1 MTNKPDNPP
10 ALTASGF
17 DEFVEDQGIDLRHYW
32 RVLLRY
38 KWGILGLAFSVGL
51 FTTVWAY
58 SLQPV
63 YSSTATLMIGGNDTV
78 TVSSNKDDSQ
88 SGFDK
93 GSFLGTQY
101 ELLKSGAV
109 ARAVLK
115 QLAPLKASLQN
126 SQKQASTSGFDW
138 RDWVPQSWLE
148 RFDLAQTPISATD
161 PTAGADPDKALL
173 GWLRGNLQVQPVRDT
188 SMVKVSFEATDP
200 RLAARIAN
208 AFTRAYLDYNL
219 KQRFESTTEASQWL
233 QQQLDKSNKHV
244 MESVNALQQYREKA
258 GLVDVEGMR
267 SLQVEQLKDRATHLS
282 EAHRARSET
291 ESLYLR
297 AKRLRSQGQLDD
309 IPAVRDDPR
318 IQRLQDKE
326 QELERQISAGS
337 NRFNPEYSRLAGLD
351 DYRGNLQTVRGQ
363 INEALDKIVDGYRS
377 DYEIARASEQ
387 RLQAEVKTL
396 EASVQELS
404 RKQLAAKSLE
414 QAVSTN
420 RQSYDAFLNQLTETS
435 TRKADTVS
443 MIARVVD
450 PAVPEFT
457 PVKPNKKRMV
467 LMSLILALMG
477 GLGIALMLD
486 KFDNTLKSREDVEDR
501 LGIPVLGELMLLKGK
516 RADGAAY
523 VPAME
528 FLDEPTSSFAEVI
541 RTIRTSVALSG
552 IDQSHQ
558 TLVVTSTVSGEGK
571 STVAL
576 NLALALGQLGNVLLI
591 DADMRRPALAKLF
604 GLDSK
609 TPGLTDL
616 VAGTVRVTECIHS
629 VPGNIHVLCA
639 GSTAPPDPLKILSS
653 ERFSTVLAKAAA
665 TYDAVVMDSAPVEL
679 VSDARVL
686 ATKASGVVY
695 VIKADDTPHQT
706 VRQGLSS
713 PE

>member
-1 MTNKPDNPP
+1 M
-10 ALTASGF
+10 
-17 DEFVEDQGIDLRHYW
+17 
-32 RVLLRY
+32 
-38 KWGILGLAFSVGL
+38 
-51 FTTVWAY
+51 
-58 SLQPV
+58 
-63 YSSTATLMIGGNDTV
+63 
-78 TVSSNKDDSQ
+78 
-88 SGFDK
+88 
-93 GSFLGTQY
+93 
-101 ELLKSGAV
+101 
-109 ARAVLK
+109 
-115 QLAPLKASLQN
+115 
-126 SQKQASTSGFDW
+126 
-138 RDWVPQSWLE
+138 PQSWLE
-148 RFDLAQTPISATD
+148 RAHLTTQAPIAE
-161 PTAGADPDKALL
+161 ADPDKALL
-173 GWLRGNLQVQPVRDT
+173 GWLRDNLQVEPVRDT

-233 QQQLDKSNKHV
+233 QEQLDKSNQHV
-244 MESVNALQQYREKA
+244 MESVDSLQQYREKA

-267 SLQVEQLKDRATHLS
+267 SLQAEQLKDRATHLS
-282 EAHRARSET
+282 EAHRARSEA
-291 ESLYLR
+291 ESRYQQ
-297 AKRLRSQGQLDD
+297 AVRLRKLGQMDA
-309 IPAVRDDPR
+309 IPAVLDNPL
-318 IQRLQDKE
+318 IQRLRTQE
-326 QELERQISAGS
+326 QELERQIRSDTE
-337 NRFNPEYSRLAGLD
+337 RFQDNYPGLD
-351 DYRGNLQTVRGQ
+351 DSRSNLQTVREQ
-363 INEALDKIVDGYRS
+363 IDAALDKIVDGYRT

-387 RLQAEVKTL
+387 RLQAEVKAL

-414 QAVSTN
+414 QAVATN
-420 RQSYDAFLNQLTETS
+420 RQSYDAFLNQLMETS

-467 LMSLILALMG
+467 LMSLILALTG

-516 RADGAAY
+516 RADGAPF
-523 VPAME
+523 VPARE

-552 IDQSHQ
+552 IDQTHQ

-591 DADMRRPALAKLF
+591 DADMRRPALARLL

-609 TPGLTDL
+609 IPGLTDL
-616 VAGTVRVTECIHS
+616 VAGTARVTECIRT
-629 VPGNIHVLCA
+629 VPGDIHVLCA
-639 GSTAPPDPLKILSS
+639 GSTIPPDPLKILSS

-665 TYDAVVMDSAPVEL
+665 TYDTVVMDSAPVEL

-686 ATKASGVVY
+686 ATQASGVVY
-695 VIKADDTPHQT
+695 VIKADDTPHQA
-706 VRQGLSS
+706 VRQGLSTLS
-713 PE
+713 DSGTTLLGAVLNQINPEAVHRYGKYKYGYSRYGRYGHYSYGHNPQS

>member
-1 MTNKPDNPP
+1 MTNKPDNPSAP
-10 ALTASGF
+10 AASGF
-17 DEFVEDQGIDLRHYW
+17 DEFAEDQGIDLRHYW
-32 RVLLRY
+32 RVVLRY

-63 YSSTATLMIGGNDTV
+63 YQSTATLLIGGNDTV
-78 TVSSNKDDSQ
+78 TVSSKDVAQ

-93 GSFLGTQY
+93 SSFLGTQY
-101 ELLKSGAV
+101 ELLKSREV
-109 ARAVLK
+109 AKAVLE
-115 QLAPLKASLQN
+115 QLAPLKASLAARL
-126 SQKQASTSGFDW
+126 KQDSTSGFDW

-148 RFDLAQTPISATD
+148 RAHLTTQAPIAE
-161 PTAGADPDKALL
+161 ADPDKALL
-173 GWLRGNLQVQPVRDT
+173 GWLRANLQVQPVRDT

-233 QQQLDKSNKHV
+233 QEQLDKSNQHV
-244 MESVNALQQYREKA
+244 MESVDSLQQYREKA

-267 SLQVEQLKDRATHLS
+267 SLQVEQLQDRTTHLS
-282 EAHRARSET
+282 EAHRARSEA
-291 ESLYLR
+291 ESLYQQ
-297 AKRLRSQGQLDD
+297 AVRLRKLGQMDTL
-309 IPAVRDDPR
+309 PAVLNNPL
-318 IQRLQDKE
+318 IQRLRTQE
-326 QELERQISAGS
+326 QELERQIRSDTE
-337 NRFNPEYSRLAGLD
+337 RFQDNYPGLD
-351 DYRGNLQTVRGQ
+351 DSRSNLKAVREQ
-363 INEALDKIVDGYRS
+363 IDAALDKIVDGYRS
-377 DYEIARASEQ
+377 DYEIARASEA

-396 EASVQELS
+396 EESVQELS

-414 QAVSTN
+414 QAVATN

-443 MIARVVD
+443 TIARVVD

-516 RADGAAY
+516 RADGAPF

-591 DADMRRPALAKLF
+591 DADLRRPALAKLF

-616 VAGTVRVTECIHS
+616 VAGTARRERMH
-629 VPGNIHVLCA
+629 PYRA
-639 GSTAPPDPLKILSS
+639 G
-653 ERFSTVLAKAAA
+653 
-665 TYDAVVMDSAPVEL
+665 
-679 VSDARVL
+679 
-686 ATKASGVVY
+686 
-695 VIKADDTPHQT
+695 
-706 VRQGLSS
+706 
-713 PE
+713 

>member
-1 MTNKPDNPP
+1 MTRRADSTK
-10 ALTASGF
+10 AVF
-17 DEFVEDQGIDLRHYW
+17 
-32 RVLLRY
+32 
-38 KWGILGLAFSVGL
+38 
-51 FTTVWAY
+51 WAP
-58 SLQPV
+58 S
-63 YSSTATLMIGGNDTV
+63 I
-78 TVSSNKDDSQ
+78 
-88 SGFDK
+88 
-93 GSFLGTQY
+93 
-101 ELLKSGAV
+101 ELLKSREV
-109 ARAVLK
+109 AKAVLE
-115 QLAPLKASLQN
+115 QLAPLKASLLDR
-126 SQKQASTSGFDW
+126 QKNDSTSGFDW

-148 RFDLAQTPISATD
+148 RAHLTTQAPIAD
-161 PTAGADPDKALL
+161 ADPDKALL
-173 GWLRGNLQVQPVRDT
+173 GWLRDNLQVEPVRDT

-233 QQQLDKSNKHV
+233 QEQLEKSNKHV
-244 MESVNALQQYREKA
+244 MESVDTLQQYRDEA

-267 SLQVEQLKDRATHLS
+267 SLQAEQLTDRATHLS
-282 EAHRARSET
+282 EAHRARSEA
-291 ESLYLR
+291 ESRYQQ
-297 AKRLRSQGQLDD
+297 AVRLRKLGQMDA
-309 IPAVRDDPR
+309 IPAVLDNPL
-318 IQRLQDKE
+318 IQRLRTQE
-326 QELERQISAGS
+326 QELERQIRSDTE
-337 NRFNPEYSRLAGLD
+337 RFQDNYPGLD
-351 DYRGNLQTVRGQ
+351 DSRSNLQTVREQ
-363 INEALDKIVDGYRS
+363 IDAALDKIVDGYRA

-404 RKQLAAKSLE
+404 RKQLGAKALE
-414 QAVSTN
+414 QAVATN
-420 RQSYDAFLNQLTETS
+420 RQSYDAFLNQLMETS

-457 PVKPNKKRMV
+457 PVKPNKRRMV
-467 LMSLILALMG
+467 LMSLMLALMG

-516 RADGAAY
+516 RADGAAF

-591 DADMRRPALAKLF
+591 DADLRRPALARLF

-616 VAGTVRVTECIHS
+616 VAGTARVTECIRA
-629 VPGNIHVLCA
+629 VPGDIHVLCA
-639 GSTAPPDPLKILSS
+639 GSTVPPDPLKILSS

-686 ATKASGVVY
+686 ATQASGVVY
-695 VIKADDTPHQT
+695 VIKADDTPHQA
-706 VRQGLSS
+706 VRQGLSALS
-713 PE
+713 DSGTTLLGAVLNQINPEAVHRYGKYKYGYSRYGRYGHYSYGHTPQA